1 MDEKNYNPVE
11 DEVIHPDEGE
21 GEVEYEQ
28 IEDSN

>member
-21 GEVEYEQ
+21 DEYEQ